1 MSNNLLYYNTEP
13 GNEPGER
20 KGTQTMTTIK
30 NQNFGIEIELTG
42 ITRVRAAEI
51 IAAYYGTNATRHHE
65 CDGYD
70 TSRAMDRKN
79 RWWKCSRDVSI
90 RPERKQ
96 NNRTISVPEG
106 RTHGD
111 LRCEVVSPILQYEDI
126 EDLQNIVRELVKSGA
141 MANDSCGIHVH
152 VDGAN
157 HTADSLINLVNLFTG
172 RQDLFYEALQ
182 NITRAE
188 RWCQK
193 ASKEMM
199 KAMRKGEH
207 SKEAIE
213 RVYYSQL
220 NNGYRGGIDHSH
232 YCNARYRGLNLH
244 ALYTKGTV
252 EFRLFNGTTHA
263 GKIKAYIQF
272 CLAMSAWAIN
282 ADKAKVPFFKD
293 TGDFTM
299 EQKAKI
305 MSNFLK
311 NRLQMSGKEFE
322 TARHH
327 LTAAFRNVA

>member
-13 GNEPGER
+13 GNNPGER
-20 KGTQTMTTIK
+20 KGTQTMTTIQ

-42 ITRVRAAEI
+42 ITREQAAAQ
-51 IAAYYGTNATRHHE
+51 IAHYFGTEYHFIGQGCYNIWGAT
-65 CDGYD
+65 
-70 TSRAMDRKN
+70 DRKG
-79 RWWKCSRDVSI
+79 RVWKCERDASI
-90 RPERKQ
+90 RCETRYH
-96 NNRTISVPEG
+96 RSAS
-106 RTHGD
+106 D
-111 LRCEVVSPILQYEDI
+111 SYSCEVVSPILQYEDLD
-126 EDLQNIVRELVKSGA
+126 DLQNIVRNLREAGA
-141 MANDSCGIHVH
+141 LANDSCGIHVH

-182 NITRAE
+182 NEDRAS

-207 SKEAIE
+207 TKAALE
-213 RVYYSQL
+213 RIYYSGL

-282 ADKAKVPFFKD
+282 AEKVPFFKD
-293 TGDFTM
+293 TADFTK
-299 EQKAKI
+299 EQKATI
-305 MSNFLK
+305 MKNFMVKRLK
-311 NRLQMSGKEFE
+311 MTGKEFA
-322 TARHH
+322 TARQH
-327 LTAAFRNVA
+327 LTAAFA

>member
-1 MSNNLLYYNTEP
+1 
-13 GNEPGER
+13 
-20 KGTQTMTTIK
+20 MTTIQ

-42 ITRVRAAEI
+42 ITRQAASKI
-51 IAAYYGTNATRHHE
+51 IAAYFGNENYYIGDGCYKTWGAKDCKGRVWKCERDGSIRCETRHNS
-65 CDGYD
+65 Y
-70 TSRAMDRKN
+70 
-79 RWWKCSRDVSI
+79 VSD
-90 RPERKQ
+90 EY
-96 NNRTISVPEG
+96 S
-106 RTHGD
+106 
-111 LRCEVVSPILQYEDI
+111 CEVVSPILQYEDLD
-126 EDLQNIVRELVKSGA
+126 DLQNIVRNLREAGA
-141 MANDSCGIHVH
+141 LANDSCGIHVH

-182 NITRAE
+182 NQDRAS

-193 ASKEMM
+193 ASKEML

-207 SKEAIE
+207 TKAALE
-213 RVYYSQL
+213 RVYYSGL

-282 ADKAKVPFFKD
+282 ADKVPFFKD
-293 TGDFTM
+293 TADFNP
-299 EQKAKI
+299 EAKAKI
-305 MSNFLK
+305 MNNFLV
-311 NRLQMSGKEFE
+311 NRLKMKGKEFAS
-322 TARHH
+322 ARQH
-327 LTAAFRNVA
+327 LTAAFVV

>member
-1 MSNNLLYYNTEP
+1 MI
-13 GNEPGER
+13 
-20 KGTQTMTTIK
+20 TIK

-42 ITRVRAAEI
+42 ITRRKASEVI
-51 IAAYYGTNATRHHE
+51 GNYFGTSNFYLGQ
-65 CDGYD
+65 GYQ
-70 TSRAMDRKN
+70 TWGAKDRKD
-79 RWWKCSRDVSI
+79 RTWKCERDGSI
-90 RPERKQ
+90 ATSTRNGQ
-96 NNRTISVPEG
+96 YADDSYA
-106 RTHGD
+106 
-111 LRCEVVSPILQYEDI
+111 CEVVSPILQYEDI
-126 EDLQNIVRELVKSGA
+126 TDLQNIVRELVKNGA
-141 MANDSCGIHVH
+141 IANSSCGIHVH

-172 RQDLFYEALQ
+172 RQDLFYEALG
-182 NITRAE
+182 NESRAD

-207 SKEAIE
+207 TKEALE
-213 RVYYSQL
+213 RIYYSQL

-232 YCNARYRGLNLH
+232 YCYARYRGLNLH
-244 ALYTKGTV
+244 ALYTKGTI

-282 ADKAKVPFFKD
+282 AEKVPFFKD

-305 MSNFLK
+305 MTNFLK
-311 NRLQMSGKEFE
+311 NRLKMRGKEFE

-327 LTAAFRNVA
+327 LTAAFRNAA

>member
-1 MSNNLLYYNTEP
+1 MI
-13 GNEPGER
+13 
-20 KGTQTMTTIK
+20 TIK
-30 NQNFGIEIELTG
+30 NQNFGTEIELTG
-42 ITRVRAAEI
+42 ITRQRASEV
-51 IAAYYGTNATRHHE
+51 IATYFGTQHYYIGNGCYRTWGAK
-65 CDGYD
+65 
-70 TSRAMDRKN
+70 DRKD
-79 RWWKCSRDVSI
+79 RVWKCERDGSI
-90 RPERKQ
+90 YCERKV
-96 NNRTISVPEG
+96 NG
-106 RTHGD
+106 RTVCAGD
-111 LRCEVVSPILQYEDI
+111 EYSCEMVTPILQYEDI
-126 EDLQNIVRELVKSGA
+126 EDLQNIVRELVKAGA
-141 MANDSCGIHVH
+141 MANSSCGIHVH
-152 VDGAN
+152 VDGKN

-182 NITRAE
+182 NEARANS
-188 RWCQK
+188 WCQK
-193 ASKEMM
+193 TSKVMM

-213 RVYYSQL
+213 RVYYSEL
-220 NNGYRGGIDHSH
+220 NNGYRGGIDHAH
-232 YCNARYRGLNLH
+232 YCRARYRGLNLH

-282 ADKAKVPFFKD
+282 AEKVPFFKD

-305 MSNFLK
+305 MTTFLTK
-311 NRLQMSGKEFE
+311 RLKMRGKEFE